1 MCQKI
6 DDLSEELNRFN
17 DKMTD
22 KDSNID
28 ILTVK
33 NDDLQRDLK

>member
-1 MCQKI
+1 MSQKI